1 MRNVILSTIEESI
14 AVKRELA
21 ENLVPDIERFAR
33 FFVDTLRNGN
43 KLLVCGNGG
52 SAADSQHIACE
63 LVNRFLVERRPLP
76 AIALST
82 DTSILTSIANDYS
95 YDQVFKKQVEALGLP
110 GDLLLAISTSG
121 KAANVNEAV
130 KAAREKGLKTI
141 ALTGKGGGDL
151 APLVDMA
158 LIIPGKDT
166 PRIQESHLTVIHIFC
181 DIIERE
187 LFA

>member
-1 MRNVILSTIEESI
+1 MKDLILSTIEESI
-14 AVKRELA
+14 AVKRRLA
-21 ENLVPDIERFAR
+21 DELVPEIERFAR
-33 FFVDTLRNGN
+33 FFVETLQNGD

-63 LVNRFLVERRPLP
+63 MVNRFLVERRPLP

-82 DTSILTSIANDYS
+82 DTSVLTSIANDYS
-95 YDQVFKKQVEALGLP
+95 YDQVFQKQVEALGRP

-121 KAANVNEAV
+121 NAANVNEAV
-130 KAAREKGLKTI
+130 KAAREKGLKTV

-158 LIIPGKDT
+158 LVIPGKST
-166 PRIQESHLTVIHIFC
+166 PRIQESHLTVIHIVC